1 MINLVLQGEK
11 SIFEKS
17 QMSRGK
23 RSVES
28 GGELDALR
36 EQKSSKMY
44 QVTFSDQSMG
54 ELNKMTIPE
63 QMKLVEI
70 ISHITPE
77 MLEHP
82 REPIGCFSREGRTFF
97 RVRADDLRCYFEVK
111 NGALYAH
118 YIIRKHTLTDFVFRF
133 KLPVTEEQL
142 IEQNGSF
149 WKYLDTLT
157 K

>member
-1 MINLVLQGEK
+1 MTRSDENPVPEGRELQG
-11 SIFEKS
+11 
-17 QMSRGK
+17 MTARTT
-23 RSVES
+23 
-28 GGELDALR
+28 A
-36 EQKSSKMY
+36 KMY

-54 ELNKMTIPE
+54 ELNKMPQVD
-63 QMKLVEI
+63 QMKILDV

-82 REPIGCFSREGRTFF
+82 REPLGCFSREGRTFYRF
-97 RVRADDLRCYFEVK
+97 RADDLRCYFEIRDGV
-111 NGALYAH
+111 LFSH

-133 KLPVTEEQL
+133 KLPVTEEQM

>member
-1 MINLVLQGEK
+1 
-11 SIFEKS
+11 
-17 QMSRGK
+17 MSRDEMMDEGRK
-23 RSVES
+23 
-28 GGELDALR
+28 GLDAMR
-36 EQKSSKMY
+36 EQTAAKMY

-54 ELNKMTIPE
+54 ELNKMTIHE
-63 QMKLVEI
+63 QMKIVEI

-77 MLEHP
+77 MLAHP
-82 REPIGCFSREGRTFF
+82 HEPLGRFTREGRTFF
-97 RVRADDLRCYFEVK
+97 RVRTDDLRCYFEVK
-111 NGALYAH
+111 DNALFSH

-133 KLPVTEEQL
+133 KLPVTEEQI

>member
-1 MINLVLQGEK
+1 MT
-11 SIFEKS
+11 
-17 QMSRGK
+17 
-23 RSVES
+23 RSDDNPASDGQDLS
-28 GGELDALR
+28 GMTAR
-36 EQKSSKMY
+36 TTAKMY

-54 ELNKMTIPE
+54 ELNKMPLSD
-63 QMKLVEI
+63 QMKIVEI

-82 REPIGCFSREGRTFF
+82 REPIGVFSREGRTFY
-97 RVRADDLRCYFEVK
+97 RVRADDLRCYFEIRDGV
-111 NGALYAH
+111 LFSH

>member
-1 MINLVLQGEK
+1 MIRSDDNSASGEHDLTG
-11 SIFEKS
+11 
-17 QMSRGK
+17 MTART
-23 RSVES
+23 
-28 GGELDALR
+28 AA
-36 EQKSSKMY
+36 KMY
-44 QVTFSDQSMG
+44 QVNFSDQSMG
-54 ELNKMTIPE
+54 ELNKMPLE
-63 QMKLVEI
+63 DQMKMIEI

-97 RVRADDLRCYFEVK
+97 RVRADDLRCYFEIKEGV
-111 NGALYAH
+111 LFSH

-133 KLPVTEEQL
+133 KLPVTEEQI

>member
-1 MINLVLQGEK
+1 
-11 SIFEKS
+11 
-17 QMSRGK
+17 MSRDEKK
-23 RSVES
+23 RNGNE
-28 GGELDALR
+28 GLDALR
-36 EQKSSKMY
+36 EQKAAKMY

-63 QMKLVEI
+63 QMKIVEI

-82 REPIGCFSREGRTFF
+82 HEPLGRFSREGRTFF
-97 RVRADDLRCYFEVK
+97 RVRTDDLRCYFEVK
-111 NGALYAH
+111 NGFLFSH

-133 KLPVTEEQL
+133 KLPVTEEQI

-149 WKYLDTLT
+149 WNYLDTLT